1 MTTTPST
8 KERAQETASTAADQ
22 SKHVAGVA
30 KDEARHV
37 ADEARLQAR
46 GLVNDAMTQVNEQ
59 SRSQRDRL
67 VGTLQTFSDDLEQMA
82 SQGGRSGMATDLA
95 RQVAGKT
102 RDLSTQLDGREP
114 ADLLDDVRDFARRR
128 PGVFLVGAL
137 AAGVVAG
144 RLARGAKESQ
154 SSDSD
159 TGTAGMSRSPY
170 DSPYDAPGPTGG
182 TATGVPLAGTG
193 YPATDPVYPAG
204 SEVGSAELP
213 PQRSG
218 EGWTTP

>member
-1 MTTTPST
+1 MEDSMTTTPST

-37 ADEARLQAR
+37 ADEAKLQAR
-46 GLVNDAMTQVNEQ
+46 GLMNDAMTQVNEQ

-67 VGTLQTFSDDLEQMA
+67 VGTLQTVSDDLEQMA

-95 RQVAGKT
+95 RQIAGKT
-102 RDLSTQLDGREP
+102 RDLSTHLDGREP
-114 ADLLDDVRDFARRR
+114 SDLLDDVRDFARRR
-128 PGVFLVGAL
+128 PGMFLAGAL
-137 AAGVVAG
+137 AAGVIAG

-154 SSDSD
+154 SDSG
-159 TGTAGMSRSPY
+159 TGTAGMTRSPY
-170 DSPYDAPGPTGG
+170 DSPYDAPGG
-182 TATGVPLAGTG
+182 TATGAPLAGTG
-193 YPATDPVYPAG
+193 YPATDPAYPAG
-204 SEVGSAELP
+204 SDVGSTEVP